1 MVVILEEKSKIY
13 DKKKKIIEKYN
24 STSNFYDK
32 RYKAIQEEKYE
43 IALKNYKDKS
53 NHLLDLGCG
62 TGLLFEYF
70 IKSNLEKEIMKNNY
84 IGVDISWNMLLK
96 FKSKSSKSEYTEYS
110 PNLIL
115 ADIEYL
121 PFRKNIFYSIFSFTS
136 FQNLPDTK
144 IGINDLLTISKNNA
158 FFKFSI
164 LKKNLE
170 LDSLLR
176 ILKVNLK
183 ELSIVQKQNL
193 EDIIIQGRIFKS

>member
-13 DKKKKIIEKYN
+13 NKKKKIIEKYN
-24 STSNFYDK
+24 STSDFYDK

-43 IALKNYKDKS
+43 IALKNYKDNK

-70 IKSNLEKEIMKNNY
+70 INSNLEKEIIKNNY

-115 ADIEYL
+115 ADIEHL

-144 IGINDLLTISKNNA
+144 IGIKELLLVSKNNA
-158 FFKFSI
+158 YFKFSI

-176 ILKVNLK
+176 ILKTNLK
-183 ELSIVQKQNL
+183 EVSILQKQNL
-193 EDIIIQGRIFKS
+193 EDVIIQGRIFKA